1 MKYEDMS
8 FKIMN
13 EDNQEITYD
22 IMSVIPNEND
32 PDSPYVQFTDYML
45 EEDDDFIMQYGQII
59 KNGEEYS
66 LKVITDKT
74 IIDRIKFDLQEEVT
88 SSVNR
93 PSTKQYEILG
103 GFMGET
109 FYKRN
114 DIGVNIEYTV
124 VAKYKVED
132 KEYVIYTDFVD
143 DENYLFRLY
152 VDMVANGKSLTLSS
166 SASQSIIEK
175 FWDEII
181 NYFDNAQ
188 SEV

>member
-22 IMSVIPNEND
+22 IISVIPNEND

-74 IIDRIKFDLQEEVT
+74 TIDRIKFDLQEEVT

-93 PSTKQYEILG
+93 QVQSN
-103 GFMGET
+103 M
-109 FYKRN
+109 
-114 DIGVNIEYTV
+114 
-124 VAKYKVED
+124 KY
-132 KEYVIYTDFVD
+132 
-143 DENYLFRLY
+143 
-152 VDMVANGKSLTLSS
+152 
-166 SASQSIIEK
+166 
-175 FWDEII
+175 
-181 NYFDNAQ
+181 
-188 SEV
+188 